1 MRVHRL
7 PTHSISHMMGVE
19 VADETDAVG
28 STGDRTASAGA
39 DGCGGAS
46 PTDQVNGD
54 GDQSGER
61 ITERG
66 KR

>member
-1 MRVHRL
+1 
-7 PTHSISHMMGVE
+7 MGVE